1 MVVVFVII
9 VSYQEDFISFMELV
23 SNVINLMVLCSSNS
37 AFQKLFSFLSLHIAL
52 LFLMFLLNFS

>member
-23 SNVINLMVLCSSNS
+23 NNVINLMV
-37 AFQKLFSFLSLHIAL
+37 
-52 LFLMFLLNFS
+52 